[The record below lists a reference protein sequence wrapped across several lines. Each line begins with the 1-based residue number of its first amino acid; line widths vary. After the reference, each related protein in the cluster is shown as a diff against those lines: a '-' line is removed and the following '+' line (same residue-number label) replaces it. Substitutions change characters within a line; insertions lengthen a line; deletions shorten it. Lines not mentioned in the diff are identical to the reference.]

1 MYNIFVKFLTKGSE
15 FNSKLYI
22 SNVMKLAD
30 LDYNSLEELISQ
42 KTYETIIYRISR
54 NKLMLRNVKKYLELR
69 GHHRDQFINRLKF
82 QRIFHCLGKMLNK
95 INEEFIVSS

>member
-42 KTYETIIYRISR
+42 KTYETII
-54 NKLMLRNVKKYLELR
+54 LELAE
-69 GHHRDQFINRLKF
+69 IN
-82 QRIFHCLGKMLNK
+82 
-95 INEEFIVSS
+95 